1 MINTPRLILRQWQ
14 DSDLA
19 AFCAMN
25 ADQEVMQY
33 FPEPLSHQQSLVMAE
48 KIRQLID
55 KNGWGFWAVERKN
68 DHAFLG
74 FVGLNQ
80 VKADLPCA
88 PCVEVGWR
96 LAKAY
101 WGFGYA
107 TESAKASLD
116 FGFTT
121 LKLARIVAFTATINA
136 PSIAVM
142 QRLGMHNSQR
152 NFGHPNVAV
161 TDPLYEHVLYEMQA
175 QQYKRLHH
183 LP

>member
-14 DSDLA
+14 DTDLE
-19 AFCAMN
+19 AFCEMN

-33 FPEPLSHQQSLVMAE
+33 FPEPLSHQQSLAMAE

-68 DHAFLG
+68 DRAFLG

-80 VKADLPCA
+80 VKAALPCV

-101 WGFGYA
+101 WGDGYA
-107 TESAKASLD
+107 TEAAQASIN
-116 FGFTT
+116 FGFNVLQLT
-121 LKLARIVAFTATINA
+121 RIVAFTATVNT

-142 QRLGMHNSQR
+142 QRLGMHNTQC
-152 NFGHPNVAV
+152 NFGHPDVPV
-161 TDPLYEHVLYEMQA
+161 THPLHEHVLYDISV
-175 QQYKRLHH
+175 QQYQNLKS
-183 LP
+183 